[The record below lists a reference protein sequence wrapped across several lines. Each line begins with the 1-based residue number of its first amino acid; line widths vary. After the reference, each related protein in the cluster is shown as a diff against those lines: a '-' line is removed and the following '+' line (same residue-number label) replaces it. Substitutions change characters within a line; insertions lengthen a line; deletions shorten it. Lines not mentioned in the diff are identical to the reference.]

1 MPLVRC
7 TKDGKKGWKVKNT
20 NNCYTGKN
28 AKKKAYKQW
37 QAIEL
42 DKKRRGKPSE
52 FGYYVEPSQSMQEAA
67 QKALRRRQEEKLG
80 GESPTVLSLGQ
91 DIAEGNPVPKDIL
104 EAERKKRKKWKDSS
118 KCCKINWGLLG
129 GNYSSSQMAP
139 NS

>member
-7 TKDGKKGWKVKNT
+7 TKDGKRGWKVKNT
-20 NNCYTGKN
+20 NNCYTGPG

-42 DKKRRGKPSE
+42 DKKKRGKPSE
-52 FGYYVEPSQSMQEAA
+52 FGYYVEPTEEMQKAA
-67 QKALRRRQEEKLG
+67 QNALTLREEYRMG

-91 DIAEGNPVPKDIL
+91 DIAEGNPIPKDML

-129 GNYSSSQMAP
+129 GDYAIAESNA
-139 NS
+139 